1 MYFLDKCKKY
11 AVKFMHKRIAFTKEG
26 RVMKRIFCIIMIL
39 AMAFTLN
46 AGLVFADDIED
57 PGDGTTDGNVEVYL
71 TEDIFPDEAF
81 RDWLRTK
88 FDGNNN
94 QALDESEMYKM
105 TLLEIP
111 SDLGIKSVK
120 GIEQIPN
127 LVRLTISYQVSGM
140 EDMQADLYIKS
151 SYVGYL
157 DIKGCSK
164 IRQLK
169 VDADPTSKVYITG
182 RDLTGCTGL
191 EELILPNCYD
201 LKELKGLKTCTALKN
216 IDIKKFGK
224 LEEFD
229 ISGFPELWRLV
240 INSNPLKSINV
251 TNCPK
256 LEIAYIG
263 GESPDGEETIDHI
276 DFSGCTSLTSI
287 YLSSPALKTIDISDC
302 TKLDNITINK
312 DIRYKNYAPVESLDL
327 SNQPELRGV
336 FLMYAGLK
344 SLDLSKNPLIESVH
358 LEQNGMTSLNLGNA
372 QYLYLLEIIKE
383 DLETLD
389 ISGCPKL
396 CYAVKNSENSG
407 FGDITSYAVYDEE
420 TGNIINLNYDA
431 YTKLIYD
438 EGAIEPRTTDI
449 SGAAMTLSKT
459 TYTYD
464 GTVKKPSVKSVVL
477 NGVTLKAGT
486 DYTVSYASGRKN
498 AGFYKVTVTGIK
510 KYSGKISMAF
520 EINKAKNN
528 LKVTAKTAT
537 VKYSKL
543 KTANQTVARKS
554 VLTVTGGKGTITYTK
569 MNGPSKITINKTTGK
584 VTVKKGLKKGTY
596 KVKVNIKAAGTKN
609 YKPLTLTR
617 TFKIKVK

>member
-1 MYFLDKCKKY
+1 
-11 AVKFMHKRIAFTKEG
+11 
-26 RVMKRIFCIIMIL
+26 MKRIFCIFMIL
-39 AMAFTLN
+39 AMALSMN
-46 AGLVFADDIED
+46 VGLAFADDIEE
-57 PGDGTTDGNVEVYL
+57 PGDGTTDGGVEVYL

-81 RDWLRTK
+81 RTWLRTK
-88 FDGNNN
+88 FDSNND

-111 SDLGIKSVK
+111 DDLGIKSVK

-140 EDMQADLYIKS
+140 EDLQANLYIKS

-164 IRQLK
+164 LKQLK
-169 VDADPTSKVYITG
+169 VDADSTSKVYITG
-182 RDLTGCTGL
+182 IDLTGCTGL
-191 EELILPNCYD
+191 EELLLPNCYD

-229 ISGFPELWRLV
+229 VSGLKELWRLV

-276 DFSGCTSLTSI
+276 DFSGCTSLSSI
-287 YLSSPALKTIDISDC
+287 YLQSPALKTIDISDC
-302 TKLDNITINK
+302 KKLNDITINK
-312 DIRYKNYAPVESLDL
+312 DIRYKNYAPMESLDL
-327 SNQPELRGV
+327 SNQPELKGV
-336 FLMYAGLK
+336 FLMFAGLK
-344 SLDLSKNPLIESVH
+344 SLDLRKNPLIEGVH
-358 LEQNGMTSLNLGNA
+358 LEQNGMTSLNIGSAKNM
-372 QYLYLLEIIKE
+372 YLLEIIKE

-407 FGDITSYAVYDEE
+407 YGDTIYYVVYDEE
-420 TGNIINLNYDA
+420 TGNTITLKYDA
-431 YTKLIYD
+431 YTKLLYD
-438 EGAIEPRTTDI
+438 EGAISPRTTDI

-459 TYTYD
+459 SYTYD
-464 GTVKKPSVKSVVL
+464 GNVKKPSVKSVVL
-477 NGVTLKAGT
+477 NGITLKAGT

-498 AGFYKVTVTGIK
+498 VGFYKVTVTGIK
-510 KYSGKISMAF
+510 KYSGKIQMSF
-520 EINKAKNN
+520 SIDKAKNT
-528 LKVTAKTAT
+528 LKVTAKTAK

-543 KTANQTVARKS
+543 KSANQTVARKS

-569 MNGPSKITINKTTGK
+569 MNGPTKITINKSTGK

-617 TFKIKVK
+617 TFKIIVK